1 VYRSGTITR
10 QVEGKGAV
18 RKEREG
24 RGENGRGGRV
34 VSWLLGEW
42 TPLNSGV
49 VDVYG
54 KSARKTK

>member
-1 VYRSGTITR
+1 
-10 QVEGKGAV
+10 VEGKGAV